1 MTMTLCSGGSAF
13 LSKLA
18 ADKPPKPAPRIKMTL
33 PIITKPQEYELP
45 SMVKTLLY
53 YPACFC
59 NKTLV
64 LQDAQIL
71 ILHTDVLEI
80 MKPTLLHENLE
91 SCFYTL

>member
-53 YPACFC
+53 YPACFSY
-59 NKTLV
+59 KTLV
-64 LQDAQIL
+64 LQDA
-71 ILHTDVLEI
+71 
-80 MKPTLLHENLE
+80 
-91 SCFYTL
+91 